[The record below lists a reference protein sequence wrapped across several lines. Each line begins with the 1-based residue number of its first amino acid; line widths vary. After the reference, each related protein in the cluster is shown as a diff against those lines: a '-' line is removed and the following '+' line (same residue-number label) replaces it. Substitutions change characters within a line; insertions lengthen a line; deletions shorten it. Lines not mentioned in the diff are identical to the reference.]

1 MSVFLCQLIQIQFW
15 GGEAWSRRHSSWLPN
30 YIYQVTRYLGIY
42 DLAVGRGHEQ
52 MGKIEGKPRGVKEK
66 ERVGGKKK
74 VIDTQ
79 ELSIILWLSISA
91 LGATIFDA
99 AVFV

>member
-42 DLAVGRGHEQ
+42 DLAVCRSHEQ
-52 MGKIEGKPRGVKEK
+52 MGKIEGKPKGVKEK

>member
-1 MSVFLCQLIQIQFW
+1 
-15 GGEAWSRRHSSWLPN
+15 
-30 YIYQVTRYLGIY
+30 
-42 DLAVGRGHEQ
+42 

-79 ELSIILWLSISA
+79 ELSIILLLSISA